1 MAHADRFGTADV
13 TLPWLTPDGPLVT
26 VPLFFAG
33 GAGGVLYRSTFNCTW
48 RTALKAA
55 GAEPGRENG
64 MHALRHHY
72 ASVMLAGGVD
82 IRALSEFLGHHD
94 PGFTLRVYAHL
105 VPDAVDR
112 ARLAVSAARA
122 ARSDAPDGPATAQ
135 GVS

>member
-1 MAHADRFGTADV
+1 M
-13 TLPWLTPDGPLVT
+13 
-26 VPLFFAG
+26 
-33 GAGGVLYRSTFNCTW
+33 YRSTFNCTW

-55 GAEPGRENG
+55 GAEPGRDNG

-112 ARLAVSAARA
+112 ARLAMSAARA
-122 ARSDAPDGPATAQ
+122 ARSAAPYGPATAQ